1 MEECNE
7 VTNQNEGSSESETG
21 DYFELILQNLDAD
34 HEGSSGSRSS
44 PPILPRKSPKSHCS
58 LGIRTTGKPRALPP
72 PASSAIEND
81 SILSNCDHSNQTAT
95 PPPLPAK
102 TYDKRNSSRS
112 CQLVDK
118 AIQCSSKDE
127 IVQDVEGSASLSMLT
142 EDGDERRVVRA
153 DGLLVVSTSANIIL
167 TQSNSVRTIVLTP
180 TEPISTVS
188 APRMIVLRSKNQEEE
203 ESSEE
208 RTRNEGTVLRSPGT
222 SSRLVLESLAPS
234 LSRSQSR
241 GCANEYVGDPVAC
254 KKPLSKKH
262 TKKFERGPLQGDESG
277 RKGRGLVCQKCWKC
291 KCNQCKIKRG
301 PEKDSGLKAPRR
313 DCSEREEGR
322 KESTKELLVSLG
334 DDGKMATGGLAEERT
349 EEAEISAPVRRSAF
363 LLRCFS
369 VICCCSWKRRHDCC
383 TWARPSDGC
392 RCAVEEDDGGT
403 TEGDDDVFPTTDS

>member
-7 VTNQNEGSSESETG
+7 VTNQTEGSSESKTG

-34 HEGSSGSRSS
+34 HEGSSGGRSS

-58 LGIRTTGKPRALPP
+58 LGFRTTGKPRALPP

-112 CQLVDK
+112 CRLVDK

-127 IVQDVEGSASLSMLT
+127 IVQDVDGSASLSTST
-142 EDGDERRVVRA
+142 EDRDERRVVLA

-188 APRMIVLRSKNQEEE
+188 APRMIVLRSKNQEE
-203 ESSEE
+203 SSEE
-208 RTRNEGTVLRSPGT
+208 RTALRSPGT

-262 TKKFERGPLQGDESG
+262 GKKFECGPLQGDESS

-301 PEKDSGLKAPRR
+301 PKKDSSLKAPRR
-313 DCSEREEGR
+313 DSRACSEKEEGR
-322 KESTKELLVSLG
+322 KESTKELLVSLR
-334 DDGKMATGGLAEERT
+334 DDGKIVTEGLAEERT
-349 EEAEISAPVRRSAF
+349 EEAESSAPGRRSAF

-369 VICCCSWKRRHDCC
+369 VICCCSWKWRHDCC

-392 RCAVEEDDGGT
+392 RCAVEEDEGGT
-403 TEGDDDVFPTTDS
+403 TEGDDDVFLTTDS